1 MTSLTFQSVA
11 FPIAVVSSLF
21 PKNVRDRLLQ
31 VEPDGGKGGGK
42 SAAFSS
48 VAPTQRLKTFLGGDT
63 DGADQAGSQPIA
75 DLVRKQTKV

>member
-1 MTSLTFQSVA
+1 M
-11 FPIAVVSSLF
+11 
-21 PKNVRDRLLQ
+21 LQ